1 MCAVTVQ
8 QYICLGVCTTV
19 SNCPNSTY
27 LEEEMKSGERF
38 SNARLQIKFDR
49 MFDLHT

>member
-8 QYICLGVCTTV
+8 QYTSRGLHNF
-19 SNCPNSTY
+19 SNFPNSTY

-49 MFDLHT
+49 IF